1 MTYRN
6 PKKDKISLSLQGY
19 GWNFKIDFPKDDLLQ
34 RYNTARMES
43 VVYNGR
49 PLTIREFLVFT
60 MAAYVHQGA
69 AQILGIR
76 ENSHRR

>member
-6 PKKDKISLSLQGY
+6 PKKDSIRLSLQGY
-19 GWNFKIDFPKDDLLQ
+19 GWNFKIDFPKDDLLK

-49 PLTIREFLVFT
+49 PLNIRQFLVFT
-60 MAAYVHQGA
+60 MAAYVHQGT
-69 AQILGIR
+69 AQILGIKQ
-76 ENSHRR
+76 